1 MHGCGAGVAEESEG
15 QKTGAEA
22 VAGGVEP
29 TAVAL
34 ALGGASR
41 EESDSFL
48 MAQRKLI
55 AKQSHHL
62 DEQFKRLR
70 MGVIGDR
77 LSITL
82 KVLTML
88 VGLAVASIVGIMI
101 WNAAHDDG
109 LVIEAFSVPPDY
121 AARGLTGQVV

>member
-1 MHGCGAGVAEESEG
+1 MAEESEG
-15 QKTGAEA
+15 HETGAEA
-22 VAGGVEP
+22 VAGDVDP

-41 EESDSFL
+41 EEADSFL
-48 MAQRKLI
+48 KAQRKLI

-82 KVLTML
+82 KVLTM
-88 VGLAVASIVGIMI
+88 
-101 WNAAHDDG
+101 
-109 LVIEAFSVPPDY
+109 
-121 AARGLTGQVV
+121 R